1 MVGISNLLTNIRTL
15 KIFHK
20 DVGQSILESY
30 SRILESLAFTVM
42 SQIEDVLKADSLA
55 KDPSLANSKTNPMW
69 SEEVE
74 SVEVRW
80 QVGEQEQEMAK
91 KKKKIRERLSRNF
104 NDGKLGKHH
113 PRTTA
118 NKLSYIEKL
127 QNSGGGSPTQNKVI
141 R

>member
-1 MVGISNLLTNIRTL
+1 M

-80 QVGEQEQEMAK
+80 QVGEQEQAMT

-113 PRTTA
+113 PRTIA

-127 QNSGGGSPTQNKVI
+127 QSSGGRSPTARQ
-141 R
+141 